1 VGLYYARHMST
12 RKLTKVAAVDNGRKP
27 RQEGTYHRVLDAAV
41 ELLRETKYSELTVR
55 AIAARAEVSPA
66 TAYNYFKSKNG
77 LIAEV
82 YLRLVRTVPLFVD
95 VNQTTHE
102 RVTQEIHALAML
114 GADEP
119 EVAAATTTALMGDEE
134 ELRPVRE
141 QIGIEVRRRL
151 TAALGPGVPINVLS
165 TVEYVFYG
173 ALVRAGTGTLS
184 YDTVGSHLDGV
195 IEVILQ
201 GLEDSPKQTRP
212 PRRRPAQARR

>member
-1 VGLYYARHMST
+1 MSN
-12 RKLTKVAAVDNGRKP
+12 RKVAKVAEEDNGRKP

-55 AIAARAEVSPA
+55 SIAARAEVSPA

-95 VNQTTHE
+95 VNQTAHE
-102 RVTQEIHALAML
+102 RVTQEIDALAML
-114 GADEP
+114 GANEP

-134 ELRPVRE
+134 ELKPLRE
-141 QIGIEVRRRL
+141 QIGTEVRRRL

-165 TVEYVFYG
+165 AVEYVFYG
-173 ALVRAGTGTLS
+173 AMVRAGTGTLS
-184 YDTVGSHLDGV
+184 YDTVGRHLDGV
-195 IEVILQ
+195 IELILQ
-201 GLEDSPKQTRP
+201 TQEDRPKQTRS
-212 PRRRPAQARR
+212 PRRRRAQVRR

>member
-1 VGLYYARHMST
+1 MST
-12 RKLTKVAAVDNGRKP
+12 HKTTLAELDNGRKP

-95 VNQTTHE
+95 VNQTTHQ

-134 ELRPVRE
+134 ELTSLRE

-173 ALVRAGTGTLS
+173 AMVRAGTGTMG
-184 YDTVGSHLDGV
+184 YDAVGRHLDGV
-195 IEVILQ
+195 IELILQ
-201 GLEDSPKQTRP
+201 SHEDRP
-212 PRRRPAQARR
+212 C

>member
-1 VGLYYARHMST
+1 MST
-12 RKLTKVAAVDNGRKP
+12 RKTTIAELDNGRKP

-134 ELRPVRE
+134 ELKPVRE

-151 TAALGPGVPINVLS
+151 SAALGPGVPINVLS

-173 ALVRAGTGTLS
+173 AMVRAGTGTMS
-184 YDTVGSHLDGV
+184 YDAVGRHLDGV
-195 IEVILQ
+195 IELILQ
-201 GLEDSPKQTRP
+201 SHEDRPKQTRP
-212 PRRRPAQARR
+212 QRRRPAPGRR

>member
-1 VGLYYARHMST
+1 MANR
-12 RKLTKVAAVDNGRKP
+12 KVAKVAEEDNGRKP
-27 RQEGTYHRVLDAAV
+27 RQEGTYHRVLEAAV

-114 GADEP
+114 GANEP
-119 EVAAATTTALMGDEE
+119 DS
-134 ELRPVRE
+134 
-141 QIGIEVRRRL
+141 RRRHHHS
-151 TAALGPGVPINVLS
+151 A
-165 TVEYVFYG
+165 
-173 ALVRAGTGTLS
+173 
-184 YDTVGSHLDGV
+184 DG
-195 IEVILQ
+195 
-201 GLEDSPKQTRP
+201 
-212 PRRRPAQARR
+212 

>member
-1 VGLYYARHMST
+1 MT
-12 RKLTKVAAVDNGRKP
+12 TVAELDNGRKP

-41 ELLRETKYSELTVR
+41 ELLRETRYSELTVR

-114 GADEP
+114 GAEEP

-134 ELRPVRE
+134 ELKPVRE

-151 TAALGPGVPINVLS
+151 TAALGPGAPITVLS

-173 ALVRAGTGTLS
+173 AMVRAGTGTMS
-184 YDTVGSHLDGV
+184 YDAVGRHLDGV
-195 IEVILQ
+195 IELILQ
-201 GLEDSPKQTRP
+201 GHDDGPKQPRL
-212 PRRRPAQARR
+212 RRRPSA

>member
-1 VGLYYARHMST
+1 MSN
-12 RKLTKVAAVDNGRKP
+12 RKLVKVAEEDNGRKP
-27 RQEGTYHRVLDAAV
+27 RQEGTYHRVPDAAV

-114 GADEP
+114 GAYEP
-119 EVAAATTTALMGDEE
+119 EVAAATTAALMGDEE
-134 ELRPVRE
+134 ELIPLRE
-141 QIGIEVRRRL
+141 QIGTEVRRRL
-151 TAALGPGVPINVLS
+151 SAALGPGVPINVLAA
-165 TVEYVFYG
+165 VEYVFYG

-195 IEVILQ
+195 IELILQ
-201 GLEDSPKQTRP
+201 THEDRHKQTRP
-212 PRRRPAQARR
+212 LRRRPAQVRR

>member
-1 VGLYYARHMST
+1 MSN
-12 RKLTKVAAVDNGRKP
+12 RKLTTVAELDNGRKP

-114 GADEP
+114 GAEEP

-134 ELRPVRE
+134 ELKPVRE

-151 TAALGPGVPINVLS
+151 TAALGPGAPINVLS

-173 ALVRAGTGTLS
+173 AMVRAGTGSMS
-184 YDTVGSHLDGV
+184 YDAVGRHLDGV
-195 IEVILQ
+195 IELILQ
-201 GLEDSPKQTRP
+201 GHDDGPKQP
-212 PRRRPAQARR
+212 HLRRRPAPVRR

>member
-1 VGLYYARHMST
+1 MSN
-12 RKLTKVAAVDNGRKP
+12 RKLAKVAEEDSGRKP

-114 GADEP
+114 GAYEP

-134 ELRPVRE
+134 ELIPLRE
-141 QIGIEVRRRL
+141 QIGTEVRRRL
-151 TAALGPGVPINVLS
+151 SAALGPGVPINVLA

-195 IEVILQ
+195 IELILQ
-201 GLEDSPKQTRP
+201 THEDRHKRTRP
-212 PRRRPAQARR
+212 LRRRPAQVRR

>member
-1 VGLYYARHMST
+1 MST
-12 RKLTKVAAVDNGRKP
+12 HKTTLAELDNGRKP

-95 VNQTTHE
+95 VNQTTHQ

-134 ELRPVRE
+134 ELTSLRE

-151 TAALGPGVPINVLS
+151 KAALGPGVPINVLS

-173 ALVRAGTGTLS
+173 AMVRAGTGTMG
-184 YDTVGSHLDGV
+184 YDAVGRHLDGV
-195 IEVILQ
+195 IELILQ
-201 GLEDSPKQTRP
+201 RHEDRP
-212 PRRRPAQARR
+212 C

>member
-1 VGLYYARHMST
+1 LA
-12 RKLTKVAAVDNGRKP
+12 KVEQDDGRRP

-55 AIAARAEVSPA
+55 AVAARAEVSPA

-95 VNQTTHE
+95 VNQTTHQ

-114 GADEP
+114 GAHEP

-134 ELRPVRE
+134 ELTPLRE
-141 QIGIEVRRRL
+141 QIGTEVRRRL
-151 TAALGPGVPINVLS
+151 TAALGPRAPINVLS
-165 TVEYVFYG
+165 AVEYVFYG

-184 YDTVGSHLDGV
+184 YDAVGSHLDGV
-195 IEVILQ
+195 IDLILRTH
-201 GLEDSPKQTRP
+201 EDRPTQTRP
-212 PRRRPAQARR
+212 PRRRPAPVRR